1 MLSPRDDL
9 QELDELQE
17 DDASK
22 QDEPNAETIIG
33 DTPDDTVALKAN
45 TRGKSLLGLESR
57 PLCHGRWR
65 KVALAPLT
73 RHDRDGRFM
82 PLMRRWRDPRCGLAP
97 AMLPEEDLVLLI
109 APVVAGRGRR
119 DRPPRP

>member
-57 PLCHGRWR
+57 PLCHGRWG

-82 PLMRRWRDPRCGLAP
+82 PLMRRRSCAGGEIRDADL
-97 AMLPEEDLVLLI
+97 LPLCSRKRTLYSRLLL
-109 APVVAGRGRR
+109 
-119 DRPPRP
+119 